1 MGTKNF
7 RKKNKTFVDTLC
19 RTSSRPRAW
28 DSKFEINLIEFGR
41 NCSNPCSLSLLVT
54 PLLHFIGRS
63 SPIWRLAPGSF
74 FSLAPSMPRSQ
85 KRRES
90 SRRRDV
96 AAPPSYSDP
105 FSPVGHR
112 RSTRIAAPTP
122 FLARQSSTDAH
133 VDTGP
138 MLATSATH
146 HAGLTL
152 TVDSGHREPRRHA
165 CITSP
170 APQ

>member
-1 MGTKNF
+1 MSNILQTPSMELK
-7 RKKNKTFVDTLC
+7 L
-19 RTSSRPRAW
+19 
-28 DSKFEINLIEFGR
+28 EINLIKFDR
-41 NCSNPCSLSLLVT
+41 NCSNPCTLSLLVT

-74 FSLAPSMPRSQ
+74 FSVAPSMPRSQ

-90 SRRRDV
+90 SRQRDV

-105 FSPVGHR
+105 FSPIGHR
-112 RSTRIAAPTP
+112 RSTRMAVPTP
-122 FLARQSSTDAH
+122 FLARQSAMVARVDA
-133 VDTGP
+133 GSI
-138 MLATSATH
+138 LATSAIP
-146 HAGLTL
+146 HARLALTI
-152 TVDSGHREPRRHA
+152 DSGHRGPRIHA